1 MRARL
6 HSGPHAD
13 HQTSKAPPRRNF
25 AANLWIYYSNK
36 NRQLLR
42 IEGDVPF
49 MHCVLMEG
57 DPDIVRY
64 TQPALQEP
72 RERSTPNRTRI
83 PFSIAQDKTGTQVW
97 FGYRRGRPAD
107 LQGWHDALK
116 DLSKQ
121 ASDSGTVCHLVSDSQ
136 LERQRCLFDNW
147 LVLSRAMTAARSY
160 PRQREAEALA
170 GLLAR
175 GSSFELAIALH
186 QPQCDPA
193 IMLAI
198 IARQLQVGKL
208 TADLTTQLLSA
219 STIVRTR
226 SS

>member
-1 MRARL
+1 MRA
-6 HSGPHAD
+6 SPPSNPHAG
-13 HQTSKAPPRRNF
+13 HPKPGSPPRRNF

-64 TQPALQEP
+64 TQPAFHEP
-72 RERSTPNRTRI
+72 GGDSSKKVCVT
-83 PFSIAQDKTGTQVW
+83 FSIAQDRAGAQIW
-97 FGYRRGRPAD
+97 FGYSRGKAADPDRRHAAFQD
-107 LQGWHDALK
+107 LCRLAG
-116 DLSKQ
+116 
-121 ASDSGTVCHLVSDSQ
+121 DSGAACRLMTDSE

-170 GLLAR
+170 VLLAR
-175 GSSFELAIALH
+175 APSFELTVALH
-186 QPQCDPA
+186 QPECDPA

-198 IARQLQVGKL
+198 IARQLQVGRL
-208 TADLTTQLLSA
+208 TADLKVHLLSA
-219 STIVRTR
+219 STIVRG
-226 SS
+226 SPS